1 MIGDT
6 VRYHLDTLPFK
17 PYSRVIALGL
27 FDGMHQGHIEIIRKT
42 VKMAKLEGLTSTVQ
56 TFSGLVKT
64 SNGDVLTLEERQNL
78 LSDMGVDEMLVLD
91 FESVKDTPKDA
102 YMNEIL
108 LQKAGAAA
116 LVFGYDYTFGKGGEG
131 NAEDLKRFAEQF
143 NLGIKVFG
151 EKTFKDTGR
160 KISTTWLKETLAE
173 GDVELFTEL
182 CAGRPFS
189 YEGIVVEGKRL
200 GRQLGFPTVNVLIDP
215 QKVVVKRGVYA
226 SIVTIGNK
234 RYGGVTNVG
243 LRPTVEDSLSDVA
256 ETFIFDFDEDVY
268 GAKIKVD
275 LYKFLRPETKFN
287 GKQELIDAVE
297 KNKIEAK
304 MYLEHLI

>member
-1 MIGDT
+1 MTGDT

-42 VKMAKLEGLTSTVQ
+42 VKMAKLEGLTSMVQ
-56 TFSGLVKT
+56 TFNGLVKT
-64 SNGDVLTLEERQNL
+64 ANGNVLTLEERQKL
-78 LSDMGVDEMLVLD
+78 LSDIGVDEMLVLD
-91 FESVKDTPKDA
+91 FDSVKDTPKDV

-131 NAEDLKRFAEQF
+131 KADDLKEFANRFD
-143 NLGIKVFG
+143 LGIKVFG
-151 EKTFKDTGR
+151 EKTYKDTGR
-160 KISTTWLKETLAE
+160 KISTTWLKETLEA
-173 GDVELFTEL
+173 GDTELFMEL

-189 YEGIVVEGKRL
+189 YEGIVTEGKHL
-200 GRQLGFPTVNVLIDP
+200 GRQLGFPTVNLIIDEE
-215 QKVVVKRGVYA
+215 KIVARRGVYA

-234 RYGGVTNVG
+234 KFAGVTNVG
-243 LRPTVEDSLSDVA
+243 LRPTVEDSMKDVA

-275 LYKFLRPETKFN
+275 LYKFLRPETRFN
-287 GKQELIDAVE
+287 GKEELIAAVE

-304 MYLEHLI
+304 LYLEHLI